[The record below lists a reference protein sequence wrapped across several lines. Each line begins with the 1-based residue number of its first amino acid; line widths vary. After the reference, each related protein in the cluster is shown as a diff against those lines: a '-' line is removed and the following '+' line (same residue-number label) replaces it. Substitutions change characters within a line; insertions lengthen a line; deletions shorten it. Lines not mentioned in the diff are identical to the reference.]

1 MKNKERKAI
10 DEIQKRLEEKR
21 IDKKEIHVIEDEFC
35 TIIGIVDNPMNRCVD
50 LVIFKYSKLLSRL
63 NNLVV
68 GITDSRSVK
77 KIDKKMTDWVV
88 DGILKQYED
97 LCNQHGAN
105 YKTRLESLTRVVNMY
120 YDSLWYDDTN
130 ETNKKLAPVN
140 KLLFPG
146 RQFY

>member
-146 RQFY
+146 R

>member
-10 DEIQKRLEEKR
+10 NEIQKRLEEKR
-21 IDKKEIHVIEDEFC
+21 IDKKEIHVIENEFY

-88 DGILKQYED
+88 AGILKQYED
-97 LCNQHGAN
+97 LCNQHGAK

-120 YDSLWYDDTN
+120 YGSLWYDDTN